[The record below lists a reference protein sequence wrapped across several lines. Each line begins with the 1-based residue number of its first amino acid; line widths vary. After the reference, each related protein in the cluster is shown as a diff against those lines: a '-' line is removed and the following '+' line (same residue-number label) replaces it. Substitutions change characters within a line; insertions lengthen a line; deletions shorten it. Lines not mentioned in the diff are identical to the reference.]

1 MKNINYR
8 TKKYLIVASG
18 IIVIALLIAM
28 IGFQFEKEPV
38 ADAVIPQNENEVTD
52 VMIDKSEIEENED
65 DIIVEPVIIPE
76 QKQMDNGAIDTG
88 TEQKIQG
95 DVPEKPTYTEEQ
107 LTDPTQKP
115 NGEKVEPSKKDE
127 EVTVSTQESPI
138 TEINNDPQGG
148 DKKDGQIYLPGF
160 GWVKDEGGGGEGT
173 VAEDMYENGNKIGD
187 MN

>member
-1 MKNINYR
+1 MKNINDR
-8 TKKYLIVASG
+8 TKKYFIVASG
-18 IIVIALLIAM
+18 VIVIALLIVM
-28 IGFQFEKEPV
+28 IGSQFEKEAV
-38 ADAVIPQNENEVTD
+38 ADAVIPQNENKGTD
-52 VMIDKSEIEENED
+52 VMIDKEEKEED
-65 DIIVEPVIIPE
+65 IKVAPVIIPE
-76 QKQMDNGAIDTG
+76 QAQTDNGAVDTG

-115 NGEKVEPSKKDE
+115 NGEKVEPSREEIE
-127 EVTVSTQESPI
+127 EVVSIQEAPI
-138 TEINNDPQGG
+138 TETNNEPQGG

>member
-28 IGFQFEKEPV
+28 ISSQFKKEPA
-38 ADAVIPQNENEVTD
+38 ADAVIQQNENEVTD

-76 QKQMDNGAIDTG
+76 QIQTDTGVIDTG
-88 TEQKIQG
+88 IEQKIQG

-115 NGEKVEPSKKDE
+115 NGEKVEPSKEDD

-138 TEINNDPQGG
+138 TETNNEPQGG
-148 DKKDGQIYLPGF
+148 DTKDGLIYVPGF
-160 GWVKDEGGGGEGT
+160 GWIPDIGEGEGIA
-173 VAEDMYENGNKIGD
+173 VEDMYENGNKIGD
-187 MN
+187 MD

>member
-1 MKNINYR
+1 MKNINNR
-8 TKKYLIVASG
+8 TKKYLFVASG
-18 IIVIALLIAM
+18 VTVIALLIAI
-28 IGFQFEKEPV
+28 IGSQFEKEPV
-38 ADAVIPQNENEVTD
+38 ADAVIPQNKNEVTD

-76 QKQMDNGAIDTG
+76 QIQTDTGAIDTG

-115 NGEKVEPSKKDE
+115 NGEKVEPSREEIE
-127 EVTVSTQESPI
+127 EVIQEAPI
-138 TEINNDPQGG
+138 TETNSEPQGG

>member
-1 MKNINYR
+1 MKNINNR
-8 TKKYLIVASG
+8 TKKYLFVASG
-18 IIVIALLIAM
+18 VTVIALLIAM
-28 IGFQFEKEPV
+28 IGSQFEKEPV
-38 ADAVIPQNENEVTD
+38 VDAVIPQNENEVTD
-52 VMIDKSEIEENED
+52 VMIDKSEMEENEDED

-115 NGEKVEPSKKDE
+115 NGEKVEPSREEIE
-127 EVTVSTQESPI
+127 EVIQEAPI
-138 TEINNDPQGG
+138 TETNSEPQGG

>member
-1 MKNINYR
+1 MKNINDR
-8 TKKYLIVASG
+8 TKKYLIVVSG
-18 IIVIALLIAM
+18 IIVIALLIAK
-28 IGFQFEKEPV
+28 IGSQFEKEPV
-38 ADAVIPQNENEVTD
+38 ADAIISQNENKVTD
-52 VMIDKSEIEENED
+52 VVIDKSEIEENED
-65 DIIVEPVIIPE
+65 DFIVEPVIIPE
-76 QKQMDNGAIDTG
+76 QIQTDTEAIDTG

-115 NGEKVEPSKKDE
+115 NGEKVESSREEIE
-127 EVTVSTQESPI
+127 EVIQEAPI
-138 TEINNDPQGG
+138 TETNSEPQGG

>member
-1 MKNINYR
+1 MKNINNR
-8 TKKYLIVASG
+8 TKKYLFVASG
-18 IIVIALLIAM
+18 VTVIALLIAM
-28 IGFQFEKEPV
+28 IGSQFEKEPV
-38 ADAVIPQNENEVTD
+38 VNAVIPQNENKVND
-52 VMIDKSEIEENED
+52 VVIDKPEIEENED
-65 DIIVEPVIIPE
+65 DFIVEPVIIPE
-76 QKQMDNGAIDTG
+76 EIQTDTGAIDTG

-115 NGEKVEPSKKDE
+115 NGEKVEPSREEIE
-127 EVTVSTQESPI
+127 EVIQDAPI
-138 TEINNDPQGG
+138 TETNSEPQGG